1 MISLLIEAALRTLL
15 VALAVA
21 GGLRLLRVSNVLAQK
36 KVWCLVLAAAL
47 TMPLLMRWQWL
58 SASAP
63 IRVPVSPWGQRT
75 DSRPPEAASASSS
88 LPSAATPLEASP
100 ASGIES
106 QPVERWIAPVAPPS
120 VKSAPTLAPQSKPN
134 PIQPLTL
141 AWILYLGVGAL
152 LLARLLYGI
161 AAAARLWATAE
172 PVCLAPE
179 PDLTA
184 GLRLRSSSRIASPVA
199 VASGVVL
206 PADYAQWD
214 RQKLRIVLAHER
226 SHLRQGDFYL
236 QALAGLHAALFWF
249 SPLGWWLKRKLS
261 DLGEAVS
268 DRAGLEVAAS
278 RSSYAQILLEFAA
291 LPRPTL
297 IGVAMA
303 RRSRI
308 SHRIERFLNEPS
320 FRLAF
325 AGSRR
330 RMALAVLLVP
340 VTFFAFTA
348 LIRVEA
354 AGQASPQPTPQAQPA
369 PAAQTAQTVAQSS
382 PEQAQP
388 NAQLPLVAGL
398 TPPPA
403 LASAGQAPPPPPPPP
418 PSALAST
425 GQAAP
430 PPPPLPP
437 PPPPTPP
444 PPPDQNS
451 AKESVYPCFGMWNT
465 TNQYSFGLV
474 TPKGF
479 RNYCGVWN
487 DGTRAEIKKA
497 RELAHGDFLWFT
509 QESNGKSYF
518 LDDPSIVAPLED
530 RYNEMAALGKQ
541 QIELGRQQK
550 ELGKQQEQLG
560 QKMRGAGIPTPDLSK
575 EIADLEEQLAKLRA
589 MQGKTMTNEELAD
602 VEHRLGDLMARM
614 GAIQGEIG
622 ASQGVLGGEMGKLGG
637 LQGELGGEQGKL
649 GAEQGRLAEEVE
661 RQWRTI
667 IDESLRDGTA
677 HPVQ

>member
-1 MISLLIEAALRTLL
+1 
-15 VALAVA
+15 
-21 GGLRLLRVSNVLAQK
+21 VSNVLAQK
-36 KVWCLVLAAAL
+36 RTWCLVLAAAL
-47 TMPLLMRWQWL
+47 AMPLLMRWQWL

-63 IRVPVSPWGQRT
+63 IRVPVRSWGQRA
-75 DSRPPEAASASSS
+75 DSRPPEAVVAYAPTSRPAD
-88 LPSAATPLEASP
+88 PPLGAPP
-100 ASGIES
+100 ASGFAS
-106 QPVERWIAPVAPPS
+106 QPAELWIAPAPLR
-120 VKSAPTLAPQSKPN
+120 SAASAHAVAPQSKPN
-134 PIQPLTL
+134 SIQPLTL

-161 AAAARLWATAE
+161 GAAMRLWATAE
-172 PVCLAPE
+172 PVCLTPE

-184 GLRLRSSSRIASPVA
+184 GVRLRSSSRIASPVA
-199 VASGVVL
+199 VGSGVVL

-236 QALAGLHAALFWF
+236 QALAGLHAVLFWF
-249 SPLGWWLKRKLS
+249 SPLAWWLKRKLS

-297 IGVAMA
+297 TGVAMA
-303 RRSRI
+303 RSSRI
-308 SHRIERFLNEPS
+308 SHRIERFLSEPS

-330 RMALAVLLVP
+330 RALLAVLLVP
-340 VTFFAFTA
+340 ATFFAFTA

-354 AGQASPQPTPQAQPA
+354 AGQASQLPAPQAQPA
-369 PAAQTAQTVAQSS
+369 AAAQTAQAAGQPS

-388 NAQLPLVAGL
+388 NPQLPLVAQQ
-398 TPPPA
+398 TPPPV
-403 LASAGQAPPPPPPPP
+403 LASAGQEPPPPPPP
-418 PSALAST
+418 PSALGST

-474 TPKGF
+474 TPNSF
-479 RNYCGVWN
+479 RAYCGVWN
-487 DGTRAEIKKA
+487 DGTRAQIEKA
-497 RELAHGDFLWFT
+497 RKLAHGDFLWFT

-518 LDDPSIVAPLED
+518 LDDPSIVGPLEA
-530 RYNEMAALGKQ
+530 RYNARAALGKQ
-541 QIELGRQQK
+541 QMELERQQK
-550 ELGKQQEQLG
+550 ELGKQQEELS
-560 QKMRGAGIPTPDLSK
+560 QKMKEAGVPTPDLSR
-575 EIADLEEQLAKLRA
+575 EIADLEEQLAKLKA
-589 MQGKTMTNEELAD
+589 MQGKTLTNEEWAD
-602 VEHRLGDLMARM
+602 VERKLGALMGRM

-622 ASQGVLGGEMGKLGG
+622 ARQGTVGGEMGKLGS

-667 IDESLRDGTA
+667 IDENLRDGTA
-677 HPVQ
+677 HPVE

>member
-36 KVWCLVLAAAL
+36 RTWCLVLAAAL
-47 TMPLLMRWQWL
+47 AMPLLMRWQWL

-63 IRVPVSPWGQRT
+63 IRVPVRSWVQRA
-75 DSRPPEAASASSS
+75 DSRPVEAADALTSP
-88 LPSAATPLEASP
+88 PSAAAPLGASP
-100 ASGIES
+100 ASGLAS
-106 QPVERWIAPVAPPS
+106 QPEDSWIAPAAARS
-120 VKSAPTLAPQSKPN
+120 VESAPAVAPQSRPIS
-134 PIQPLTL
+134 IQPLTL
-141 AWILYLGVGAL
+141 AWILYLCVGAL
-152 LLARLLYGI
+152 LLARLLFGI
-161 AAAARLWATAE
+161 GAAMRLWAMAE
-172 PVCLAPE
+172 PVRLTPE
-179 PDLTA
+179 HVLTA
-184 GLRLRSSSRIASPVA
+184 GVRLRSSSRIASPVA
-199 VASGVVL
+199 VGSGIVL

-226 SHLRQGDFYL
+226 AHLRQGDFYL
-236 QALAGLHAALFWF
+236 QALAGLHAVLFWF
-249 SPLGWWLKRKLS
+249 SPLAWWLKRKLS

-278 RSSYAQILLEFAA
+278 RSSYAQVLLEFAA

-303 RRSRI
+303 RSSRI
-308 SHRIERFLNEPS
+308 SHRIERFLSEPS
-320 FRLAF
+320 FRQAF

-340 VTFFAFTA
+340 AAFFAFTA

-354 AGQASPQPTPQAQPA
+354 AGQASPQPALQAQPA
-369 PAAQTAQTVAQSS
+369 AAAQTAQTAAQPS

-388 NAQLPLVAGL
+388 NAQLPLVAQQ

-418 PSALAST
+418 SALGSA

-437 PPPPTPP
+437 PPPPLPP
-444 PPPDQNS
+444 PPPDLNS
-451 AKESVYPCFGMWNT
+451 AKEYVYPCFGMWNT

-474 TPKGF
+474 TRNSF
-479 RNYCGVWN
+479 RAYCGVWN
-487 DGTRAEIKKA
+487 DGTRAEIEKA
-497 RELAHGDFLWFT
+497 RKLAHGDFLWFT
-509 QESNGKSYF
+509 QNGKSYF
-518 LDDPSIVAPLED
+518 VDDPSIVAPIEA
-530 RYNEMAALGKQ
+530 RYDAVAALGLSKQ
-541 QIELGRQQK
+541 QEELGRKQ
-550 ELGKQQEQLG
+550 EALGKLQEALG
-560 QKMRGAGIPTPDLSK
+560 REMKEVTIPTPDLSK
-575 EIADLEEQLAKLRA
+575 EIADLEEQLAKLKA
-589 MQGKTMTNEELAD
+589 MQGKTMTVEEWAD
-602 VEHRLGDLMARM
+602 VEHKLGDLMGRM

-622 ASQGVLGGEMGKLGG
+622 ARQGAVGGKMGKLGD
-637 LQGELGGEQGKL
+637 LQGKL
-649 GAEQGRLAEEVE
+649 GAEQGRLAAEGDGYAEAAE
-661 RQWRTI
+661 RQSRKV

-677 HPVQ
+677 RPVE

>member
-36 KVWCLVLAAAL
+36 WTWCLVLAAAL
-47 TMPLLMRWQWL
+47 AMPLLMRWQWL

-63 IRVPVSPWGQRT
+63 IRVPVHPWGQRAE
-75 DSRPPEAASASSS
+75 SRPADAANAPSSP
-88 LPSAATPLEASP
+88 PSADPLLGASP
-100 ASGIES
+100 ASGFAS
-106 QPVERWIAPVAPPS
+106 QPVERWTAQVAPPS
-120 VKSAPTLAPQSKPN
+120 DESAPATAPQSRPN

-161 AAAARLWATAE
+161 GAAMRLWATAE

-199 VASGVVL
+199 VGSGVVL
-206 PADYAQWD
+206 PSDYARWD

-249 SPLGWWLKRKLS
+249 SPLAWWLKRKLS

-303 RRSRI
+303 RSSRL
-308 SHRIERFLNEPS
+308 SHRMERFLNEPS

-340 VTFFAFTA
+340 AAFFAFTA

-354 AGQASPQPTPQAQPA
+354 AGQASPQPAPQAQPA
-369 PAAQTAQTVAQSS
+369 VAAQAAQTAAQSS
-382 PEQAQP
+382 PQQAQP
-388 NAQLPLVAGL
+388 DAQLPLVAQQ
-398 TPPPA
+398 TPPPP
-403 LASAGQAPPPPPPPP
+403 L
-418 PSALAST
+418 PSAE
-425 GQAAP
+425 QAAP

-437 PPPPTPP
+437 PPPPTPL

-474 TPKGF
+474 TPNSF
-479 RNYCGVWN
+479 RAYCGVWN
-487 DGTRAEIKKA
+487 NGTRAEIEKA
-497 RELAHGDFLWFT
+497 RKLAHGDFLWFT

-518 LDDPSIVAPLED
+518 LDDPSIVAPLEAS
-530 RYNEMAALGKQ
+530 YNAKAALGKQ
-541 QIELGRQQK
+541 QLELGRQQK
-550 ELGKQQEQLG
+550 ELGKQQQELG
-560 QKMRGAGIPTPDLSK
+560 QKMREAGVPTPDLSK
-575 EIADLEEQLAKLRA
+575 EIADLELQLAKLKA
-589 MQGKTMTNEELAD
+589 MKGKTMTNEEWAD
-602 VEHRLGDLMARM
+602 VEHQLGDLMGRM

-622 ASQGVLGGEMGKLGG
+622 AKQGAVGGEMGKLGS
-637 LQGELGGEQGKL
+637 LEGKL
-649 GAEQGRLAEEVE
+649 GAEQERLAAEESKQAGEVE

-677 HPVQ
+677 RPVQ